1 MRNFSKKA
9 LKEAAEYLAPLSEE
23 QITQL
28 FPDWKE
34 VQAAHIGI
42 GMTVEESYEDFC
54 KDWLWRGKPRLVE
67 GVV

>member
-9 LKEAAEYLAPLSEE
+9 LKEAAEYLSPLSEE
-23 QITQL
+23 QFTQL

-34 VQAAHIGI
+34 VQAAHISV
-42 GMTVEESYEDFC
+42 GMTVEESYKLFC
-54 KDWLWRGKPRLVE
+54 DDWLRRGEPKVVE